1 MAEPAALECYRLHII
16 QPVTTAKDIALK
28 LNISPST
35 VGRALS
41 DDPRIS
47 AATRQRVMEA
57 AVELGYVVNRAARM
71 MRGVP
76 SNLVGLVV
84 PDIRNSFYYTIAHAL
99 SKCLEAEGYQ
109 LMLSETDDDRNAE
122 LRHLRELA
130 SANVAGII
138 IVASARPLPE
148 SARLL
153 AATPHIQLLRRH
165 QALGDQWFGIDDTA
179 ALEMATRHLVG
190 LGHRNIAYIGGS
202 PDLPTGMARLQGFR
216 NALKGVG
223 GARAH
228 EEVGTPSS
236 TQVGSD
242 ALARLLAL
250 PDPPTAMVL
259 GSVPTTHG
267 VLQACNDRGIRV
279 PQDLSVVGFGDEPGF
294 RWWGPGLTTLSLP
307 VSELATASGLWFLQ
321 QLKSRA
327 VAMTPHSA
335 VSPVQLLVRG
345 STGPA
350 PVALAAAPSRARPR
364 QHAPQA

>member
-1 MAEPAALECYRLHII
+1 MPN
-16 QPVTTAKDIALK
+16 VTTAKDIALK
-28 LNISPST
+28 LNISAST

-47 AATRQRVMEA
+47 AATRQRVAEA
-57 AVELGYVVNRAARM
+57 AVALGYVANRAARM

-109 LMLSETDDDRNAE
+109 LVLSETDDDRNVE
-122 LRHLRELA
+122 LRQLREMS

-153 AATPHIQLLRRH
+153 ATTPHIQLLRQH
-165 QALGDQWFGIDDTA
+165 ASLGNQWFGIDDTA
-179 ALEMATRHLVG
+179 ALEMATRHLVE
-190 LGHRNIAYIGGS
+190 LGHRNIGYIGGS

-216 NALKGVG
+216 DALQGVS
-223 GARAH
+223 GARGQ
-228 EEVGTPSS
+228 EEFGQPSS
-236 TQVGSD
+236 LQAGSD
-242 ALARLLAL
+242 ALTRLLAR
-250 PDPPTAMVL
+250 PEPPTAIVL
-259 GSVPTTHG
+259 GSVPSTHG

-279 PQDLSVVGFGDEPGF
+279 PETLSVVGFGDEPGF

-307 VSELATASGLWFLQ
+307 VSELATASGLWFLH
-321 QLKSRA
+321 QLKNRSSGMA
-327 VAMTPHSA
+327 PYSA

-345 STGPA
+345 STGRPA
-350 PVALAAAPSRARPR
+350 I
-364 QHAPQA
+364 QH

>member
-1 MAEPAALECYRLHII
+1 MDHPSTLCRSQAVECYRSHIM
-16 QPVTTAKDIALK
+16 PAVTTAKDIAIQ

-47 AATRQRVMEA
+47 AATRKRVMEA

-109 LMLSETDDDRNAE
+109 LMLSETDDDRNVE
-122 LRHLRELA
+122 LRQLRELS

-153 AATPHIQLLRRH
+153 AATPHIQLLRQH
-165 QALGDQWFGIDDTA
+165 ATLGDQWFGIDDTA
-179 ALEMATRHLVG
+179 ALELGTRHLVA

-202 PDLPTGMARLQGFR
+202 PELPTGMARLQGFR
-216 NALKGVG
+216 NALKGVDG
-223 GARAH
+223 MRAH
-228 EEVGTPSS
+228 EEFGVPSS

-250 PDPPTAMVL
+250 RDPPTAVVL

-267 VLQACNDRGIRV
+267 VLQACIDDSIRV
-279 PQDLSVVGFGDEPGF
+279 PEALSVVGFGDEPGF

-307 VSELATASGLWFLQ
+307 VSELATASALWFLH
-321 QLKSRA
+321 QLKNRSA
-327 VAMTPHSA
+327 AMAPYSA

-345 STGPA
+345 STGRPARSVAPRA
-350 PVALAAAPSRARPR
+350 PVG
-364 QHAPQA
+364 HA